1 MLVRNVDSWASI
13 KTYWIRISQGKAQ
26 ESVFLTNIILIQSNN
41 GEAMLN
47 MLGILQILLHLN
59 FAKKISNF
67 TEEKT
72 EAQIVLINI
81 ELIFQDSS
89 AWFQTLCPFNYVKQ
103 WVVKKKKM
111 VLLGITALERSWVL
125 LQPSHEERRKEIS
138 NMETAHYIGAEEGTN
153 LVLIKEENNSWLS
166 LSPTFIW

>member
-1 MLVRNVDSWASI
+1 
-13 KTYWIRISQGKAQ
+13 
-26 ESVFLTNIILIQSNN
+26 
-41 GEAMLN
+41 MLN

-89 AWFQTLCPFNYVKQ
+89 A
-103 WVVKKKKM
+103 
-111 VLLGITALERSWVL
+111 
-125 LQPSHEERRKEIS
+125 
-138 NMETAHYIGAEEGTN
+138 
-153 LVLIKEENNSWLS
+153 
-166 LSPTFIW
+166 

>member
-13 KTYWIRISQGKAQ
+13 KTYSIRISQGKAQ

-41 GEAMLN
+41 EETLLN

-59 FAKKISNF
+59 FAKKIPNF

-72 EAQIVLINI
+72 EDQIVFINI
-81 ELIFQDSS
+81 QSWYSKTVLLDFKPCVLSTMWNSEL
-89 AWFQTLCPFNYVKQ
+89 W
-103 WVVKKKKM
+103 KKKS

-125 LQPSHEERRKEIS
+125 LQPSHEERRKETS

-153 LVLIKEENNSWLS
+153 LVLIKEGNNSWLS
-166 LSPTFIW
+166 RSPTFIW